1 MTPVFADSASAR
13 ARDANTTEVLRN
25 QATASRRN
33 HYSESPDVTLGGP
46 QAEAAEPT
54 VAEQ

>member
-33 HYSESPDVTLGGP
+33 HYSESPDVTLGP